1 MTATPS
7 ASEIREAALC
17 YIEKGLSV
25 LALRRHDKKPVASQ
39 ERFTSRPVLP
49 VQVNDVFTEGKN
61 IGGFTG
67 INSGSLAVIDI
78 DNVRLFQ
85 ATRKTWSTIENR
97 RFDEIEASTPTQE
110 TASARRE
117 PGRRQIFF
125 RTAEPL
131 RTVNHNSTLGYEIR
145 AQSATA
151 NAHYCALPPSLVSK
165 NGQFG
170 LYAWLN
176 DITKTPILEL
186 PLSDIDFLKPEKFDI
201 ENFKTQS
208 RPYGLPWKFYEILR
222 FGKFEKYGYTP
233 KANNGRAGR
242 FSNKTRSEAE
252 YSAILCMVRNG
263 LSQAEIQEIFE
274 GIAHPVTKYRQ
285 LPATLRFSYVSRAYA
300 DARKYLE
307 SNPSPVDLFVKEHW
321 NRVLQNNKN
330 ARSAAGT
337 SAVYQGLLTIAKK
350 ANELEIAASR
360 RELAELAG
368 MTQRWVGNHIERLY
382 AQGYLD
388 KGRAGTTVRAS
399 TFILRPVSNCHHS
412 VNPPS
417 FNGMG
422 SFDTR
427 KTDGHQD
434 LFRQRGLGKTGLI
447 VFEAL
452 KSMQPIEADRLTEN
466 LPVKISRRTVFRK
479 LEIMQRAG
487 LAVSECGKWLICGE
501 DMELAA
507 RKLHVN
513 GAAAK
518 QRLLHHQERIEHRRN
533 LAEQREAARQ
543 ELKALTDLIGVAGA
557 AQAIGEEITTV
568 SRWQSDG
575 QYISKKSRDR
585 IRQAARAAEARSE
598 IPNVENRG
606 C

>member
-1 MTATPS
+1 MSAAPS
-7 ASEIREAALC
+7 TSEVREAALC
-17 YIEKGLSV
+17 YLEKGLSI
-25 LALRRHDKKPVASQ
+25 LALRRHEKTPIESQ
-39 ERFTSRPVLP
+39 EKFTTRPILP
-49 VQVNDVFTEGKN
+49 GQVHEVFTDGRN
-61 IGGFTG
+61 IGGYTG
-67 INSGSLAVIDI
+67 LNSGNLVSMDI
-78 DNVRLFQ
+78 DRVSLFQ
-85 ATRKTWSTIENR
+85 TVARKRWSRVENR

-131 RTVNHNSTLGYEIR
+131 KTVNFNSTLGYELR
-145 AQSATA
+145 AQSSTA
-151 NAHYCALPPSLVSK
+151 NSHYCALPPSLVSK

-170 LYAWLN
+170 LYSWLN

-186 PLSDIDFLKPEKFDI
+186 PLSDIEFLRPEKFDI

-222 FGKFEKYGYTP
+222 FGKFEKHGYTP
-233 KANNGRAGR
+233 KANSGRAGT
-242 FSNKTRSEAE
+242 FSNRTRSEAE
-252 YSAILCMVRNG
+252 YSAVLCMVRNG
-263 LSQAEIQEIFE
+263 VTRAEVQEVFE
-274 GIAHPVTKYRQ
+274 GIAHEATKYRQ
-285 LPATLRFSYVSRAYA
+285 LPATLRFSYVSRAYD
-300 DARKYLE
+300 DAHKYLE
-307 SNPSPVDLFVKEHW
+307 SNPSPVDLFVKDHW
-321 NRVLQNNKN
+321 HRVLENSLN

-337 SAVYQGLLTIAKK
+337 SAVYQGLLTIAKRV
-350 ANELEIAASR
+350 NELEIAASR

-368 MTQRWVGNHIERLY
+368 MSQRWVGNHIERLY
-382 AQGYLD
+382 AQGYVD

-399 TFILRPVSNCHHS
+399 TFILKPVSNCHHS

-427 KTDGHQD
+427 KTDAHKD

-452 KSMQPIEADRLTEN
+452 KAMQPIEADKLTDA

-487 LAVSECGKWLICGE
+487 LAVSDCGKWIICGE
-501 DMELAA
+501 DIELAA
-507 RKLHVN
+507 RKLSVN

-533 LAEQREAARQ
+533 LAEEREAARI
-543 ELKALTDLIGVAGA
+543 ELKELTALVGVANTA
-557 AQAIGEEITTV
+557 KAISEEITTV
-568 SRWQSDG
+568 SRWQLEG
-575 QYISKKSRDR
+575 QYISKKNREK
-585 IRQAARAAEARSE
+585 IRQATLNAKANAQGE
-598 IPNVENRG
+598 P
-606 C
+606 